1 MRVSHLTQTNR
12 FSSSRT
18 NKPPL
23 LILSQFTAADF
34 HSVRRG
40 KLFSQQQTN
49 PVADFLS
56 QIAESSTIFF
66 KPSISLSV
74 LTHLMSRVLMMH

>member
-1 MRVSHLTQTNR
+1 VSL
-12 FSSSRT
+12 FSPHHT

-23 LILSQFTAADF
+23 VLSLSSPPLILTQFAAADSL
-34 HSVRRG
+34 SVRRR

-56 QIAESSTIFF
+56 QFAESSTIFF

-74 LTHLMSRVLMMH
+74 LTHLKPR